1 MFATWMPPKYKT
13 LPTVICILY
22 ICHFFGS
29 SAILGSII
37 NQLVTQNLKGLQG
50 TLWPICYKLYEEKL
64 LVTFSYI
71 QLTPFSH
78 VIIYVLLRRQINKF
92 SHCSWR
98 RFGKMW
104 FFDLYM
110 SGDEAGQLNLL
121 MSIITYFLEELRFTW
136 VKPFIRLWF
145 LDWSCQNL
153 AKNLFWKNLI
163 PLNMVRSA
171 HRKMNIYFIHRNSC
185 DEIDMHS
192 V

>member
-13 LPTVICILY
+13 LPTVICILH

-64 LVTFSYI
+64 LVTLSYI

-104 FFDLYM
+104 FF
-110 SGDEAGQLNLL
+110 
-121 MSIITYFLEELRFTW
+121 W
-136 VKPFIRLWF
+136 FIYVWRWG
-145 LDWSCQNL
+145 WSVEPTNIHN
-153 AKNLFWKNLI
+153 NLFSWGITLHLSKTFYKTMIFRLI
-163 PLNMVRSA
+163 LL
-171 HRKMNIYFIHRNSC
+171 KLG
-185 DEIDMHS
+185 
-192 V
+192 